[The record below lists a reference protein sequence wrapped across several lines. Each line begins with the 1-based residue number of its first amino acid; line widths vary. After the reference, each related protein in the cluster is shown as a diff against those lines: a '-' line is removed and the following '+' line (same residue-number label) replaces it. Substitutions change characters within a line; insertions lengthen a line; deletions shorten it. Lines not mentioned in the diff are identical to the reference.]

1 MHSITTPLNDWLT
14 YRARTSPLRPA
25 LVTSA
30 RTWSYAELDADVTR
44 TARQLAQLGVGNGDR
59 VAMLLHNGPAVALLT
74 HATLRLGATLVP
86 LNVRMSAAEIAW
98 QIADCD
104 ARLLIVEE
112 STVASSDAARHEHTG
127 LTSVSID
134 DAGAAMLRSLPLGQQ
149 RERDVPL
156 QLAHDPASVL
166 AIIYTSGTTGL
177 PKGAM
182 LTVGNFWWSA
192 IGSALNLGTRDDDRW
207 LACMPLFHVG
217 GLSILLRSAIYGIT
231 AVVHNTFD
239 AAAVNAAIDDDG
251 ITIVSVVAVMLQR
264 MLDARD
270 DRPYPGSLRCVL
282 LGGGPAPRPLLERC
296 ARLGV
301 PVVQSYGLTETTS
314 QLATLAP
321 EDALRKIG
329 SAGRPIY
336 PNELRT
342 MTDGHDAAVGEAG
355 EIYVRGPVVM
365 LGYAG
370 QPDATASA
378 IVDGWLHTGDVG
390 ILDSDGYLTV
400 LDRRDDLIITGGE
413 NVYPVEVEATLL
425 SHSWVIE
432 AGVVGVP
439 HPDWGQRIVAFVRLA
454 ARPDIKI
461 TDAAD
466 ELRAHCRA
474 RLAGYK
480 TPSEVCIVTE
490 ALPRT
495 ASGKLRRNAL
505 RDRVQ

>member
-1 MHSITTPLNDWLT
+1 MNSTTAPLNDWIA
-14 YRARTSPLRPA
+14 YRARNSPLRTA
-25 LVTSA
+25 LVVST
-30 RTWSYAELDADVTR
+30 RTWNYAELDADVTR
-44 TARQLAQLGVGNGDR
+44 TARQLAQLGVGSGDR
-59 VAMLLHNGPAVALLT
+59 VAMLLHNGPFVALLA

-86 LNVRMSAAEIAW
+86 LNLRLTAAEIAW
-98 QIADCD
+98 QVGDCG
-104 ARLLIVEE
+104 ALLLIVEE
-112 STVASSDAARHEHTG
+112 RTVATSDAARQRHSALSTI
-127 LTSVSID
+127 SID
-134 DAGAAMLRSLPLGQQ
+134 NAGAAMLHNSALGRQP
-149 RERDVPL
+149 EADVPL
-156 QLAHDPASVL
+156 RLAHDPASVL

-217 GLSILLRSAIYGIT
+217 GLSILLRSAIYGT
-231 AVVHNTFD
+231 AAIIHDAFD
-239 AAAVNAAIDDDG
+239 AAEVNAAIDDDG
-251 ITIVSVVAVMLQR
+251 VTIVSVVAVMLQR

-270 DRPYPGSLRCVL
+270 DRRYPAALRCVL

-296 ARLGV
+296 ARLGI

-329 SAGRPIY
+329 TAGRPIY

-342 MTDGHDAAVGEAG
+342 VIEGHDAAVGEPG
-355 EIYVRGPVVM
+355 EIVVRGPVVM
-365 LGYAG
+365 RGYAG
-370 QPDATASA
+370 HSDTTARA

-390 ILDSDGYLTV
+390 TLDADGYLTV

-413 NVYPVEVEATLL
+413 NVYPAEVEATLL
-425 SHSWVIE
+425 SHPWVVE

-439 HPDWGQRIVAFVRLA
+439 HPEWGQSVVAFVRLTDA
-454 ARPDIKI
+454 PDVKI
-461 TDAAD
+461 ADAAD
-466 ELRAHCRA
+466 QLRAYCRA

-480 TPSEVCIVTE
+480 IPRDVRIANEP
-490 ALPRT
+490 LPRT
-495 ASGKLRRNAL
+495 ASGKLRRNVL
-505 RDRVQ
+505 RDRAQ